1 MRLQIRNTQSVAIL
15 ASLSIAAILVS
26 VAVLILGLRER
37 ELKHARLEMISLT
50 EMLMA
55 QTEQNFKAV
64 DLALLG
70 VQERLNTAYGSQL
83 AYDSLP
89 IHLLLTNR
97 LSGIH
102 QLRTIFLVDE
112 RGMIVNSSND
122 FPVPQVSVADRD
134 YFSALASSWSNALYI
149 DKPVRSRKGGSWSF
163 HLSRTLIDVNG
174 KFRGV
179 VVATIGISKFEQ
191 IFGLIKLDY
200 DRPIGIYLADG
211 TLIASLPHREGM
223 IGDVAPELRHES
235 LPTKGN
241 EIRSIRHTSGD
252 GGKLELAVGRAASYP
267 LLVSVAEDEN
277 LALASWRET
286 AAPIAIVGIF
296 LSIFTGIVAMVLIGK
311 QKKKE
316 ALTLALEAATH
327 LYQHT
332 VDSVMDAIVAI
343 DEAQN
348 IVLFNPAAENM
359 FGYAASDILGKPFE
373 TLIPERYR
381 HAHAKY
387 VHGFSGADTVS
398 RTMAP
403 QLEITGRRAD
413 GSEFPIEST
422 VSKSLIGG
430 KLQMTAVL
438 RDVTEH
444 RRNEIELRALNSQL
458 RDLSASLQSV
468 REQERTRLSRELHD
482 ELGQQL
488 TGLKLSFSWLGKRL
502 KDGRAPASESIDE
515 MRQQLNDALSSV
527 RRISTELRP
536 LILDDLG
543 FFEALSW
550 HCSEFEKRS
559 NIKVLLNAPGAEL
572 INTQELATAIFRIV
586 QESLTNVARH
596 AHATQVKIDLLAVDE
611 NLRLTISD
619 NGQGM
624 LGESR
629 PGGIGL
635 VSMRERAIAIGAT
648 FSIISSRDK
657 GTTIELTLERSKVA
671 PSGATA

>member
-15 ASLSIAAILVS
+15 AILSIAAILVS
-26 VAVLILGLRER
+26 VALLILGLRAR

-70 VQERLNTAYGSQL
+70 VQERLNTAYGTQL

-89 IHLLLTNR
+89 IHLLLINR
-97 LSGIH
+97 LAGVN

-112 RGMIVNSSND
+112 QGTVINSSGD
-122 FPVPQVSVADRD
+122 FPSPKTSVADRD
-134 YFSALASSWSNALYI
+134 YFRLLATGRSGALYI
-149 DKPVRSRKGGSWSF
+149 DKPVRSRRDGSWSL
-163 HLSRTLIDVNG
+163 HLSRALIDVKG

-179 VVATIGISKFEQ
+179 VIATIGISKFEQ

-200 DRPIGIYLADG
+200 DRPIGIYLSDG
-211 TLIASLPHREGM
+211 TLLAGLPHREGM
-223 IGDVAPELRHES
+223 IGDIAPELRNES

-241 EIRSIRHTSGD
+241 EIRSIRHVSGD
-252 GGKLELAVGRAASYP
+252 GGEIQLAVGRAPSYP

-277 LALASWRET
+277 LALASWRE
-286 AAPIAIVGIF
+286 AAVPIAMVGIF
-296 LSIFTGIVAMVLIGK
+296 LSIFTGVVAMVLISK
-311 QKKKE
+311 LKNKE
-316 ALTLALEAATH
+316 ALTRALAAATD

-343 DEAQN
+343 DESQR

-359 FGYAASDILGKPFE
+359 FNYKAVDVLGKPFE
-373 TLIPERYR
+373 MLVPEHSRT
-381 HAHAKY
+381 AHSKY
-387 VHGFSGADTVS
+387 VNGFSGAETVS

-413 GSEFPIEST
+413 GREFPIEST

-444 RRNEIELRALNSQL
+444 RRNEVELRAMNSQL
-458 RDLSASLQSV
+458 RELSASLQSV

-488 TGLKLSFSWLGKRL
+488 TGLKLSFSWLNNRL
-502 KDGRAPASESIDE
+502 KDGRTPTIESVDE
-515 MRQQLNDALSSV
+515 MRQQLNDAISAV

-536 LILDDLG
+536 LMLDDLD
-543 FFEALSW
+543 FFEALTW
-550 HCSEFEKRS
+550 HCSEFERRS
-559 NIKVLLNAPGAEL
+559 NIELILNAPAAEF
-572 INTQELATAIFRIV
+572 INNEDVATAVFRIV

-596 AHATQVKIDLLAVDE
+596 AHATQVKIDLVAIDDRLV
-611 NLRLTISD
+611 LTIVD

-624 LGESR
+624 QGKSR
-629 PGGIGL
+629 QGGLGL

-648 FSIISSRDK
+648 FKIITPQDS
-657 GTTIELTLERSKVA
+657 GTTIELSIERSKMA
-671 PSGATA
+671 PNGVTV